1 MSFRVVKGVF
11 CACAATKGKLD
22 VSFLSSPLPSRI
34 RWGSEDQMD
43 ATGRSAGRPSSMVE
57 PGVHKK
63 RPASWVDSCQRKGL
77 SLGEKVSCCMR

>member
-1 MSFRVVKGVF
+1 MYVQLQRVSLM
-11 CACAATKGKLD
+11 LD
-22 VSFLSSPLPSRI
+22 FSPLLYHPHI